1 MRKILLA
8 TFIFY
13 GFLLN
18 GCATVTSDE
27 KVISNASVVTGD
39 EIVSI
44 QNRNQVG
51 VDTFYTATAKSG
63 TEYSCQFNGGDVI
76 SLGIIQHSKCEK
88 KSK

>member
-1 MRKILLA
+1 MRKNLFVAISLC
-8 TFIFY
+8 

-18 GCATVTSDE
+18 GCATVTSDQ
-27 KVISNASVVTGD
+27 KVIANASVVTGD
-39 EIVSI
+39 EIISI

-63 TEYSCQFNGGDVI
+63 TKYNCQFNGGDVI
-76 SLGIIQHSKCEK
+76 SFGIIQHSKCEK